1 MKNKVIKII
10 LVLTILFIVLDQVS
24 KIIVTK
30 YFSEPCGN
38 DFFKIEII
46 NNTGMAFGFNNGN
59 GKNIFIT
66 ICVLAIIIN
75 FIKSQLDR
83 LDNKTGIALGFILAG
98 GISNLIDRFFR
109 GGVLDFIRIAKF
121 PIFNFAD
128 VCVTIGWILLVIF
141 LIKYSKK

>member
-10 LVLTILFIVLDQVS
+10 LILTIILVLIDQVS
-24 KIIVTK
+24 KVLVVK
-30 YFSEPCGN
+30 YFSEPWGN
-38 DFFKIEII
+38 DFLKVEII

-66 ICVLAIIIN
+66 ICVLALIIN
-75 FIKSQLDR
+75 FIKNQLER
-83 LDNKTGIALGFILAG
+83 LDSKTGVSLGFILAG

-109 GGVLDFIRIAKF
+109 GGVLDFIKIAKF

-128 VCVTIGWILLVIF
+128 ICITIGWILLVIF